1 MKKVLVIIS
10 GGLPIPA
17 IKGGAVETL
26 IDMYINANEKLKKY
40 KFEVYST
47 YCDGIE
53 EYSKKYKYTKFNY
66 IKTNKFFYQIS
77 RLIRAFMH
85 KVLKLPVEFKFI
97 HEVIKDIC
105 YNNKQYDLIIVENN
119 ASLVIPLYKK
129 FGNKIILHLHNDNVN
144 NKIQDGI
151 ETYNDCKRIYAVSDY
166 IKERCETCG
175 ENIGKVITLFNG
187 INQDELTMYSNS
199 ETRKEIRAKY
209 NIKNEDVVF
218 IFSGRICDD
227 KGVKE
232 LLIAFNNFKMH
243 NNAISAKLM
252 IVGAS
257 FFSAKKPTKYVK
269 KLIDIA
275 KSNKDDIIFTG
286 YIKHCEMGKVYS
298 ASDVQ
303 VIPSKFDDPCP
314 LTVLEGMTMGLPQI
328 ACKCGGIP
336 EEVSEDNAILVERKN
351 IIEELEFA
359 MKKMYN
365 DKNLR
370 EHMGIFSKKRASMF
384 KEEQYIENFYKLL
397 DKEF

>member
-1 MKKVLVIIS
+1 
-10 GGLPIPA
+10 
-17 IKGGAVETL
+17 
-26 IDMYINANEKLKKY
+26 
-40 KFEVYST
+40 
-47 YCDGIE
+47 
-53 EYSKKYKYTKFNY
+53 
-66 IKTNKFFYQIS
+66 
-77 RLIRAFMH
+77 MH

-144 NKIQDGI
+144 DKIQDGI

-243 NNAISAKLM
+243 NNAISTKLM

-351 IIEELEFA
+351 IIEELELA